1 MDVIESTLKD
11 MKRTFPP
18 FQKKIQQNIAD
29 GNFGERGEVWAVTQA
44 LIVLFVVTNN
54 IPIIG
59 DMVLLL
65 AGPGLLVGGIATSA
79 AGVTALGGSLSPWV
93 APAKDN
99 ILKTDGVYG
108 LVRHPTYTGLIMF
121 CFGLG
126 VTTSSPTRILLAAL
140 LAVILDRKTTRE
152 EKMLADI
159 HGAAYDDYRKYVAK
173 FVPRYY

>member
-1 MDVIESTLKD
+1 M
-11 MKRTFPP
+11 
-18 FQKKIQQNIAD
+18 
-29 GNFGERGEVWAVTQA
+29 TQA

-108 LVRHPTYTGLIMF
+108 LVRHPTYTGKSSWRQRGAMILIAIELMY
-121 CFGLG
+121 
-126 VTTSSPTRILLAAL
+126 
-140 LAVILDRKTTRE
+140 
-152 EKMLADI
+152 
-159 HGAAYDDYRKYVAK
+159 H
-173 FVPRYY
+173 